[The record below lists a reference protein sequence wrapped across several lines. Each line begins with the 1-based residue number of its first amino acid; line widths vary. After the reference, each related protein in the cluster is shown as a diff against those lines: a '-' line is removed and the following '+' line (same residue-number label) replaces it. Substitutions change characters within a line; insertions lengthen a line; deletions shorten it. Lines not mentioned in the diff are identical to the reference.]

1 MISLIIIFAGGAWL
15 VAHAAEQR
23 RRFKAVLCTKPA
35 RTFSQI
41 RGERIKAER
50 SRNNTVLPMQVDS
63 SDWED
68 DKALDGFFLVQSQNI
83 FHHVIIMEF

>member
-1 MISLIIIFAGGAWL
+1 MYSNTITPILLFPGGAWL

-50 SRNNTVLPMQVDS
+50 TRNNTGLPMQVDS
-63 SDWED
+63 SDGND
-68 DKALDGFFLVQSQNI
+68 DKALDGFFLVQS
-83 FHHVIIMEF
+83 